1 MFTHAAAG
9 RRHGGYPHVSIGSHD
24 QRAIAPPEADG

>member
-1 MFTHAAAG
+1 MFTRAAAG

-24 QRAIAPPEADG
+24 QRASAPDG